1 MARTVLF
8 NCPIKNS
15 NKFKLES
22 SWFIPNQNFAYSFL
36 KDLTFLKIKANS
48 AKGNKSLFSLSI
60 LLLTQIGPRF
70 CIMVIN
76 ACEICT
82 CYSACFRNS
91 SSCRSCCLD
100 LPSCSFLC
108 SSSSCR
114 GNKILIISFFFQ
126 EFKSI
131 ASASPALFSAASSWF
146 TSFFSHAPHGLLS
159 DFFSYLFIVLH
170 FLFFS
175 GKAIFFLT

>member
-1 MARTVLF
+1 M
-8 NCPIKNS
+8 IKNS

-22 SWFIPNQNFAYSFL
+22 SWFIPNQDFAYSFL

-48 AKGNKSLFSLSI
+48 AKGNKILFSLSI

-114 GNKILIISFFFQ
+114 GIKYSFSAFSFKNSKASPPLLRLFLVLPPADSLHFFFRGH
-126 EFKSI
+126 
-131 ASASPALFSAASSWF
+131 
-146 TSFFSHAPHGLLS
+146 TPHGLLS
-159 DFFSYLFIVLH
+159 DFFSCLFIV
-170 FLFFS
+170 
-175 GKAIFFLT
+175 